1 MPTPRRIA
9 FVVGTIAAA
18 VLTAGC
24 DPTSS
29 HGVIYCTD
37 ELRPTLL
44 VRVLDEEGRLNA
56 AGAIATVSQD
66 SFDASAEGLF
76 DTDPIHVYGDNR
88 GGTFALRVTKPWYVT
103 ALVEGVEVPAAECGV
118 TQAPEV
124 TVTLP
129 LKRDA
134 PAVRQVV
141 LPSHGY
147 AFGECGLSA
156 TVPASVATVPA
167 SVEADPS
174 VSHEL
179 HWVSR
184 DTLAATVD
192 SGGRITAECHGDQSA
207 RTIHVVAMA
216 VADTTVRDSVPV
228 TSWGR

>member
-29 HGVIYCTD
+29 DGVIYCTD

-56 AGAIATVSQD
+56 AGAIATVSQG
-66 SFDASAEGLF
+66 SFDASAEGLI

-88 GGTFALRVTKPWYVT
+88 GGTFALQVTKPWYAT
-103 ALVEGVEVPAAECGV
+103 ALVEGVEVPADECGV

-129 LKRDA
+129 LKPGA
-134 PAVRQVV
+134 PDVRQVV

-147 AFGECGLSA
+147 AFGECGLS
-156 TVPASVATVPA
+156 ATVPA

-192 SGGRITAECHGDQSA
+192 SAGRVTAECHGDQSA
-207 RTIHVVAMA
+207 RTTYVVAMA

-228 TSWGR
+228 TSW